1 MRVTRK
7 NAERKSRRR
16 WVLWLALVV
25 MVVAAVACSRNNMDY
40 GPAFAS
46 AETRGSVVYDKNCS
60 QCHDAENLPLLK
72 QPPKLKGLFQKKTLP
87 SGAPA
92 TDEQVR
98 RTIFEGRATMPPF
111 EHTLDEKQIDD
122 LLKYLHTL

>member
-1 MRVTRK
+1 MRVTRT
-7 NAERKSRRR
+7 NAERENR
-16 WVLWLALVV
+16 WRAVLWLAPVV

-46 AETRGSVVYDKNCS
+46 AETRGSVVYEKNCS

-72 QPPKLKGLFQKKTLP
+72 QPPKLKGLFQNKTLP
-87 SGAPA
+87 SGAAA

-98 RTIFEGRATMPPF
+98 NTILAGRATMPPF
-111 EHTLDEKQIDD
+111 EHILDEKQISD

>member
-1 MRVTRK
+1 MRFTRTK
-7 NAERKSRRR
+7 AERKRR
-16 WVLWLALVV
+16 WRAVLAMALVV
-25 MVVAAVACSRNNMDY
+25 MGVVAVACSRNNMDY
-40 GPAFAS
+40 GPMFAS
-46 AETRGSVVYDKNCS
+46 AETRGSVVYEKNCS

-72 QPPKLKGLFQKKTLP
+72 QPPNLKELFRKKTLP

-98 RTIFEGRATMPPF
+98 TTILAGRATMPPF
-111 EHTLDEKQIDD
+111 KRILDQKQIDD

>member
-7 NAERKSRRR
+7 NAEMKSRWRAI
-16 WVLWLALVV
+16 LWLAPVA
-25 MVVAAVACSRNNMDY
+25 MVVAGVACRNNMDY

-46 AETRGSVVYDKNCS
+46 AETRGSVVYEKNCS

-98 RTIFEGRATMPPF
+98 KTILEGRATMPPF
-111 EHTLDEKQIDD
+111 EHILEQKQIND
-122 LLKYLHTL
+122 LLKYLRTL

>member
-1 MRVTRK
+1 MRVTRT
-7 NAERKSRRR
+7 NAERNSRWRA
-16 WVLWLALVV
+16 VLWLAPVV
-25 MVVAAVACSRNNMDY
+25 MVVAAGACSRNNMDY
-40 GPAFAS
+40 GPMFAS
-46 AETRGSVVYDKNCS
+46 AETRGSVVYERNCS

-72 QPPKLKGLFQKKTLP
+72 QPPKLKKLFQKKTLP

-98 RTIFEGRATMPPF
+98 KTILEGRATMPPF
-111 EHTLDEKQIDD
+111 ERVLDQKQIND

>member
-1 MRVTRK
+1 MD
-7 NAERKSRRR
+7 
-16 WVLWLALVV
+16 
-25 MVVAAVACSRNNMDY
+25 VAAVACSRNNIDY

-46 AETRGSVVYDKNCS
+46 AETRGSVVYEKNCS

-92 TDEQVR
+92 TDQQVR
-98 RTIFEGRATMPPF
+98 KTILEGRATMPPF
-111 EHTLDEKQIDD
+111 EHFLDQKQIND
-122 LLKYLHTL
+122 LLKYLRTL

>member
-1 MRVTRK
+1 M
-7 NAERKSRRR
+7 
-16 WVLWLALVV
+16 
-25 MVVAAVACSRNNMDY
+25 ACSGCDGRRSSRLFPQQHGLWPGIRFCRD
-40 GPAFAS
+40 
-46 AETRGSVVYDKNCS
+46 RGSVVYEKNCS

-72 QPPKLKGLFQKKTLP
+72 QPPKLKKLFQKKTLP

-98 RTIFEGRATMPPF
+98 KTILEGRATMPPF
-111 EHTLDEKQIDD
+111 EHILDQKQINV